1 MIIPDTNLL
10 LYAHVPSF
18 REHPASKSWLEDSL
32 NSGEETLGF
41 AWQVI
46 ISYIR
51 IGTNPKLFQTPIRV
65 AQADLQVTRLIGHPL
80 VKIITPQSRH
90 WEIFINLIKKEQVT
104 ADLVMDAHLAALAI
118 EHKARLA
125 TTDRDFT
132 RFRGLKF
139 FNPLT
144 GRI

>member
-1 MIIPDTNLL
+1 L

-18 REHPASKSWLEDSL
+18 REHSAARNWLEDSL
-32 NSGEETLGF
+32 NSGKETLGLV
-41 AWQVI
+41 WQVI
-46 ISYIR
+46 TSYIR
-51 IGTNPKLFQTPIRV
+51 IGTNPKLFQIPITV
-65 AQADLQVTRLIGHPL
+65 TEADRQLTSLIKHPL
-80 VKIITPQSRH
+80 AQIITPQSGH
-90 WEIFINLIKKEQVT
+90 WEIFIGLVKTEQVT

-132 RFRGLKF
+132 RFGGLKF
-139 FNPLT
+139 FNPLA